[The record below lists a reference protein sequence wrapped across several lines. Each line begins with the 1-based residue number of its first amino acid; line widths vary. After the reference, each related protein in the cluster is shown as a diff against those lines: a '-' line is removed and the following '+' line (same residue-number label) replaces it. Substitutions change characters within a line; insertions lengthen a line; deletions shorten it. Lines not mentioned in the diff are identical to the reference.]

1 MSSTPL
7 VAEGRKEY
15 KDEQLLARLIGAAV
29 LLAIAVIV
37 LPFVLDGAGS
47 QREYEY
53 AETFPVQPERQ
64 VVETSYSSRQ
74 PLPEAP
80 GVEDIPVI
88 TTAAAPVLAPQP
100 APAADADTSV
110 AIDQPAE
117 TITQSGGSVLAGSNA
132 GNSVTQGLPVQSN
145 SQGSAIVTAAN
156 QEIPPGYNIQVASFL
171 KDGNAL
177 KLLNRL
183 RGENLPAY
191 VNRVDGKKRAI
202 FRVFIGPINSQI
214 DALALKNRIDRSY
227 RVDSIMV
234 TRN

>member
-1 MSSTPL
+1 MSESPL
-7 VAEGRKEY
+7 ITQERKEY

-53 AETFPVQPERQ
+53 AETFPVQPQRP
-64 VVETSYSSRQ
+64 VVEKSYSSRQ

-80 GVEDIPVI
+80 KVEDLPVI
-88 TTAAAPVLAPQP
+88 TTAAAPQALQPSPVIETAERVVPEPIPVDNAAQATAPAVSNP
-100 APAADADTSV
+100 APFV
-110 AIDQPAE
+110 A
-117 TITQSGGSVLAGSNA
+117 V
-132 GNSVTQGLPVQSN
+132 
-145 SQGSAIVTAAN
+145 AN
-156 QEIPPGYNIQVASFL
+156 QEIPVGYNIQVASFV
-171 KDGNAL
+171 KDANAL

-183 RGENLPAY
+183 RNENLPAFI
-191 VNRVDGKKRAI
+191 NRVDGKKRAI
-202 FRVFIGPINSQI
+202 FRVFAGPLSSQI

>member
-1 MSSTPL
+1 MSESPL
-7 VAEGRKEY
+7 LTQGRKEY

-37 LPFVLDGAGS
+37 LPFVLNGAGS

-53 AETFPVQPERQ
+53 ADTFPVQPERPIA
-64 VVETSYSSRQ
+64 ERSFSSRQ

-80 GVEDIPVI
+80 TLEDLPEI
-88 TTAAAPVLAPQP
+88 TLAAPPAALAAAPVTESDQGGVP
-100 APAADADTSV
+100 ALSEVSQSV
-110 AIDQPAE
+110 
-117 TITQSGGSVLAGSNA
+117 
-132 GNSVTQGLPVQSN
+132 PV
-145 SQGSAIVTAAN
+145 ATAAN
-156 QEIPPGYNIQVASFL
+156 PATTVASREVAVGFNIQVASFI
-171 KDGNAL
+171 KGDNAL

-183 RGENLPAY
+183 QRDNLPAY
-191 VNRVDGKKRAI
+191 INRIDGKKRAI
-202 FRVFIGPINSQI
+202 FRVFAGPISSQI